1 MLIPYPYESGGSF
14 KFLPVQVNEVHTQV
28 SGEIKKVFVKEGDLV
43 KKGQILALLDRR
55 DHQKNLDVTKASLD
69 KAKADLRFLELGPK
83 PEEIEQAENQVSTAQ
98 TRYEYSNCEYERFIS
113 LYKDGV
119 VSESEYMDK
128 AKKADVDVKDLETAK
143 AHLKLVKSGP
153 RVEEIE
159 SQKAIIRSLETQ
171 LKYYKQNVSFTKICA
186 PISGLI
192 DTPYIEKTVGKVLEQ
207 GDFFVVVQNSE
218 TIQAEIQVQESDI
231 SEVRLGG
238 RVKVRPWVYPSKLFY
253 GSVIAIAPQ
262 AEKHRLGR

>member
-1 MLIPYPYESGGSF
+1 M
-14 KFLPVQVNEVHTQV
+14 
-28 SGEIKKVFVKEGDLV
+28 
-43 KKGQILALLDRR
+43 
-55 DHQKNLDVTKASLD
+55 
-69 KAKADLRFLELGPK
+69 
-83 PEEIEQAENQVSTAQ
+83 
-98 TRYEYSNCEYERFIS
+98 
-113 LYKDGV
+113 
-119 VSESEYMDK
+119 
-128 AKKADVDVKDLETAK
+128 
-143 AHLKLVKSGP
+143 KSGP

-238 RVKVRPWVYPSKLFY
+238 RVKVRPWVYPRSF
-253 GSVIAIAPQ
+253 SMVA
-262 AEKHRLGR
+262 